1 MWARIHVREDGRSP
15 LTAVLHGRR
24 RELTN
29 ATLARFL
36 VRYPLMPLQVITL
49 IHWQALKL
57 YLRGVPF
64 HHKPPFEAG
73 KGSART

>member
-1 MWARIHVREDGRSP
+1 MP
-15 LTAVLHGRR
+15 LQAVLAGTR

-29 ATLARFL
+29 ASVLRFL
-36 VRYPLMPLQVITL
+36 SRYPLMPLQVTTL

-64 HHKPPFEAG
+64 HHKPPFEEG
-73 KGSART
+73 KGSVRS